1 MYIEAFFND
10 EPLSLGGCT
19 AGEACKVSDFS
30 AYLKSIIAY
39 DKVSEACKVSAQ
51 EAPEFIQWLLSSN
64 DNEGV
69 IIYQT
74 LNINIL

>member
-39 DKVSEACKVSAQ
+39 DKVSEACKVSPK
-51 EAPEFIQWLLSSN
+51 ETPEFIQWLFSFQRN
-64 DNEGV
+64 RRE
-69 IIYQT
+69 
-74 LNINIL
+74 